1 MTVDFRDNFE
11 AAREE
16 IAYAYRNVRF
26 FRKHMEEAELSPE
39 ELRTP
44 KDFSKIPPTEKK
56 HYRKNF
62 PVDVLAKGYTLKDE
76 RLIRFPSAGTT
87 GERLLT
93 VELGLIYMKRAFDA
107 MSVYPLIHS
116 TFNTQPLNQIR
127 YAPPNCS
134 DVECANPYSTMQD
147 RLLRDGTLVLAVYHD
162 LLTTPEVI
170 LEQNMEEVAAHQP
183 QMYYIDATHL
193 AFLMRYMRKHGFMP
207 PRAPILASYT
217 PCIALS
223 RRQVID
229 DFARDVH
236 FSEVVAM
243 SEMGYIAMECPVGEL
258 HINTKSYYLEFI
270 CNGRPAEPGEMAEL
284 YITTLDNGCIP
295 HLRYRTGDVYRFV
308 DSPCLCGHEFP
319 LIRIEG
325 RLRNFLFRNGEIV
338 LTPKG
343 LDGIV
348 GAPLWMDMYKMKQVD
363 DNDFLFNFIP
373 NDRYEEN
380 NEKYIREGLLQKLGV
395 DANLVM
401 EKTDYIP
408 TERSGKFLA
417 CVSSVGEKIYTNGF
431 CL

>member
-1 MTVDFRDNFE
+1 
-11 AAREE
+11 
-16 IAYAYRNVRF
+16 
-26 FRKHMEEAELSPE
+26 PE
-39 ELRTP
+39 DIRTP
-44 KDFSKIPPTEKK
+44 GDFSKIPPTEKK

-62 PVDVLAKGYTLKDE
+62 PIDVLAKGYTLKDD
-76 RLIRFPSAGTT
+76 RLSRFPSAGTT

-93 VELGLIYMKRAFDA
+93 VELGIIYMKRAVDS

-116 TFNTQPLNQIR
+116 IFNSQPLNQIR

-170 LEQNMEEVAAHQP
+170 LEQNMKEVEKHQP
-183 QMYYIDATHL
+183 QLYFIDSTHL
-193 AFLMRYMRKHGFMP
+193 AFLMRYMRKHGYTP
-207 PRAPILASYT
+207 PKAPLLASYT
-217 PCIALS
+217 PCSNVS
-223 RRQVID
+223 RRQVLEN
-229 DFARDVH
+229 FGRDVH

-243 SEMGYIAMECPVGEL
+243 SEMGYVAMECPVGGL
-258 HINTKSYYLEFI
+258 HINSKSYYLEFI

-295 HLRYRTGDVYRFV
+295 HIRYRTGDVYRFF
-308 DSPCLCGHEFP
+308 DSQCLCGHEFP

-338 LTPKG
+338 LTPKE

-348 GAPLWMDMYKMKQVD
+348 GAPLWMDMYKMKQAD
-363 DNDFLFNFIP
+363 DDDFLFNFVP
-373 NDRYEEN
+373 NDKYEEN
-380 NEKYIREGLLQKLGV
+380 NEKYIREELLQKLGA
-395 DANLVM
+395 DAHLVM

-417 CVSSVGEKIYTNGF
+417 CISSVGEKIYTKGF

>member
-1 MTVDFRDNFE
+1 VTADFGVNFE

-16 IAYAYRNVRF
+16 VAYAYENVGF
-26 FRKHMEEAELSPE
+26 FRKHMEEAKLSPE
-39 ELRTP
+39 DIRTP

-62 PVDVLAKGYTLKDE
+62 PLDVLAKGYTLKDE
-76 RLIRFPSAGTT
+76 RLVRFNSAGTT

-93 VELGLIYMKRAFDA
+93 VELGLIYMKRAMNS
-107 MSVYPLIHS
+107 MSVYPLVHS
-116 TFNTQPLNQIR
+116 TFNTQPLRQIR

-134 DVECANPYSTMQD
+134 DVECANPYSRMQD

-170 LEQNMEEVAAHQP
+170 LEQNMEEAEAHRP

-193 AFLMRYMRKHGFMP
+193 AFLMRYMREHGYTP
-207 PRAPILASYT
+207 PKAPILASYT
-217 PCIALS
+217 PCIEVS
-223 RRQVID
+223 RRQVKEN
-229 DFARDVH
+229 FGGDVH

-243 SEMGYIAMECPVGEL
+243 SEMGYVAMECPVEEL
-258 HINTKSYYLEFI
+258 HINAKSYYLEFI

-295 HLRYRTGDVYRFV
+295 HIRYRTGDIYRFF
-308 DSPCLCGHEFP
+308 DSQCLCGHEFP

-325 RLRNFLFRNGEIV
+325 RLRNFLFRNGKIV
-338 LTPKG
+338 LTPKE
-343 LDGIV
+343 LDRIV

-363 DNDFLFNFIP
+363 DNDFLFNFVP
-373 NDRYEEN
+373 NDEYEEN
-380 NEKYIREGLLQKLGV
+380 KEKYIREELLRKLGS

-417 CVSSVGEKIYTNGF
+417 CVSSLGEEMYTKGF